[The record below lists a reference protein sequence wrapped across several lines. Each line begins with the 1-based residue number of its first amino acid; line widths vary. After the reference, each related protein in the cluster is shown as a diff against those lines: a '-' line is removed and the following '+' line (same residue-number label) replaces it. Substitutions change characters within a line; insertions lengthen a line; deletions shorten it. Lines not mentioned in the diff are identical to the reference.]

1 MTSYFPLP
9 PGFQFYPSHLEL
21 LKYYLQKKVLGEQ
34 LPSDAVIEG
43 EVYGD
48 DARLPEA
55 GDIGDRELHMF
66 VKIKKN
72 QNGTKTK
79 RMTKN
84 GFWRVTG
91 NKKEIKDESGI
102 HIGTMRSLVF
112 VEKCNSERKKKLL
125 MDEYTLDGSL
135 KKINSEGWVLCK
147 IKQSNRSPES
157 PNSQEEE
164 EEEEEGD
171 GLTSRPTASP
181 ALQGIGN
188 RSSNLVIDDMECF
201 DMDGIWVSMEN
212 NQAMAEC
219 PFEPAGGPSHMCPV
233 QWFDQS
239 LAMMGT
245 PTLRPTEPP
254 TLGGIDYNCENDDGW
269 ANMNNENF
277 FNECLDYTYE

>member
-1 MTSYFPLP
+1 M
-9 PGFQFYPSHLEL
+9 Q
-21 LKYYLQKKVLGEQ
+21 
-34 LPSDAVIEG
+34 
-43 EVYGD
+43 
-48 DARLPEA
+48 
-55 GDIGDRELHMF
+55 
-66 VKIKKN
+66 
-72 QNGTKTK
+72 
-79 RMTKN
+79 
-84 GFWRVTG
+84 
-91 NKKEIKDESGI
+91 
-102 HIGTMRSLVF
+102 
-112 VEKCNSERKKKLL
+112 
-125 MDEYTLDGSL
+125 
-135 KKINSEGWVLCK
+135 SEGWVLCK
-147 IKQSNRSPES
+147 IKQSNRSPER
-157 PNSQEEE
+157 PNSQEE

-188 RSSNLVIDDMECF
+188 RSSNLVIDGMECF

-254 TLGGIDYNCENDDGW
+254 TLGGIDYNYENDDGW